1 MKIEGKIGFFKQKI
15 KKICDICEK
24 QLNEDFSKA
33 CFSLNFVGENEI
45 RKLNNDFRKIDKVTD
60 VLSFPN
66 LEKKADEKLK
76 NFEKFADFDSG
87 LLFLGDIV
95 ICKNVAKKQA
105 KEFGH
110 SLKREVCFLALHG
123 LLHLL
128 GYDHIDREDEKVMNF
143 LQDKIMSEA
152 KL

>member
-1 MKIEGKIGFFKQKI
+1 M
-15 KKICDICEK
+15 
-24 QLNEDFSKA
+24 
-33 CFSLNFVGENEI
+33 
-45 RKLNNDFRKIDKVTD
+45 
-60 VLSFPN
+60 SFPN

-128 GYDHIDREDEKVMNF
+128 GYDHIDPEDEKVMNF